1 MNLLLL
7 VLTLIVTICLLCG
20 FSSRDLEIV
29 VLPIMTI
36 IHTYGLIW
44 FGFSLILLW
53 NRSKNTEEERDGE
66 RTQQANLLNYSAPA
80 ASAPAPPVAFVEIE
94 AESESIYENAN
105 ELFQKT
111 QL

>member
-53 NRSKNTEEERDGE
+53 NRSEEERDGE
-66 RTQQANLLNYSAPA
+66 RTQQANLLNSSAPA

-94 AESESIYENAN
+94 AESENIYENAN